1 MLRRAT
7 LILAVLAGVLLA
19 SASPASAVQ
28 PYPLNFQTVD
38 FTQGTMSGLELTS
51 DGKLKLAD
59 NGLGSFSYTDPF
71 SSLAVLGHSVDGSG
85 EYVSG
90 TWTSPIYPMNFSF
103 NELVSSWNSKTPSGT
118 WIQSEV
124 KPRLDN
130 GRVAKW
136 YILGRWAYNDFVDGS
151 GDPGFHRTSVGGQG
165 DADGFVAIDTFF
177 AKDHPAVSYQLRLTI
192 FRRVG
197 LTDAQA
203 PVRVSR
209 YSAVASNLTN
219 QQGTFPSPTDMNGQM
234 IDLDVTRFSQE
245 THHGEYPEFDNG
257 GEAWCSPT
265 STAMVVNYWTGE
277 TGTQYAPTSSETS
290 WVNPNFADPEVDH
303 TARYVYDYHYQG
315 AGNWPFNTAYAAER
329 GLVSDVTQLHNL
341 REAEPFIRA
350 GIPLVASVAWQPNK
364 LDGADIKSTNGH
376 LMVIGGFMGNGD
388 VIAYDPASPTNQAVR
403 HVYDRKQF
411 EKAWI
416 PASGGIVYVDRPAGW
431 YTPSLTENNN

>member
-1 MLRRAT
+1 VL
-7 LILAVLAGVLLA
+7 LGLAAGLLLA

-38 FTQGTMSGLELTS
+38 FNSGTLHGLVLS
-51 DGKLKLAD
+51 DGQLKLAD
-59 NGLGSFSYTDPF
+59 NGLDQISYTDPF

-85 EYVSG
+85 DYVSG
-90 TWTSPIYPMNFSF
+90 TWTSQVYPMSFPF
-103 NELVSSWNSKTPSGT
+103 NELVSSWNSKTPPGT

-124 KPRLDN
+124 KPQLNN
-130 GRVAKW
+130 GHWAKW
-136 YILGRWAYNDFVDGS
+136 YILGRWAYNDFVD

-165 DADGFVAIDTFF
+165 DADGFVSIDTFF
-177 AKDHPAVSYQLRLTI
+177 TKDHPAVAYQLRLTI

-203 PVRVSR
+203 QVRVSR

-219 QQGTFPSPTDMNGQM
+219 QQSTFPSQTDMQQGHP
-234 IDLDVTRFSQE
+234 IDLEVTPFSQE

-265 STAMVVNYWTGE
+265 STAMVVNYWTRV
-277 TGTQYAPTSSETS
+277 TGTQYAPTTNETS
-290 WVNPNFADPEVDH
+290 WVNPTFADPEVDH

-341 REAEPFIRA
+341 RGGAVHQGGHSARRLGRLGVEQARRRDQEHERTPDGDRRVH
-350 GIPLVASVAWQPNK
+350 GQRGRDRLRPS
-364 LDGADIKSTNGH
+364 LDGQRPRAAR
-376 LMVIGGFMGNGD
+376 LQ
-388 VIAYDPASPTNQAVR
+388 PQAVR
-403 HVYDRKQF
+403 EGLD
-411 EKAWI
+411 
-416 PASGGIVYVDRPAGW
+416 PGIGWHRLCRPPG
-431 YTPSLTENNN
+431 